1 MTPWTAVVTALALAL
16 LGCHSSHAEFSA
28 KDAAAVE
35 AVADS
40 AASYLRAGNLEGWAA
55 LFSDD
60 VMFHPPNAPAIQGRS
75 AVLAWA
81 KKFPPIKDAAFT
93 NVEIR
98 GDGDLAYGTSG
109 FRLVQ
114 QGVPADTGK
123 QLWISR
129 RAGNGKWEVA
139 VVSFNSDLPAAGGR
153 TATR

>member
-1 MTPWTAVVTALALAL
+1 MNPWTAAATALTLAL
-16 LGCHSSHAEFSA
+16 LGCQSRHAEFSA
-28 KDAAAVE
+28 QDEAAVK

-40 AASYLRAGNLEGWAA
+40 AVSYLRAGNLEAWAA

-60 VMFHPPNAPAIQGRS
+60 VTLHPPHAPAIQGRP

-81 KKFPPIKDAAFT
+81 KGLPPVKDAAFT
-93 NVEIR
+93 NIQVR
-98 GDGDLAYGTSG
+98 GDGDLAYGTSN
-109 FRLVQ
+109 FWFAQ

-139 VVSFNSDLPAAGGR
+139 VISFNSDLSAAPAKR
-153 TATR
+153 